1 MHTIR
6 GSWTFL
12 QLDKL
17 RPTPEIARRRV
28 SLRAREGARIFVEVI
43 VECLEFRHYSIVEE
57 SANNSRAVI
66 YKYLVEFLCNAAL
79 SSRERY
85 KFDSSYSRQ
94 LRSQQMF
101 L

>member
-1 MHTIR
+1 MP
-6 GSWTFL
+6 G
-12 QLDKL
+12 
-17 RPTPEIARRRV
+17 IARRRAPV
-28 SLRAREGARIFVEVI
+28 RARNVARISVEVI
-43 VECLEFRHYSIVEE
+43 IECLKFRHYSIVEE
-57 SANNSRAVI
+57 SGNISRVVI